1 MPPATL
7 FRYMALRLIFA
18 ICALFVILASL
29 ILLVDLIE
37 NMRFAGK
44 VADGDFGLAISITLL
59 RVPGLAQALI
69 PFVFLFGSIWTFH
82 QLNRRSELSV
92 MRSAG
97 VSIWKLLGPAALIA
111 ALSGLFIITL
121 VDPLSSNLL
130 SYAEQ
135 IKDQK
140 EGKAKNFVQLFDD
153 GIWLRQT
160 DAGTKLII
168 NAESFNSQKEALQNI
183 VIWRLSLDNALLER
197 IDAAEAVLSAGTLE
211 MHDVKL
217 KSILNGDSRTAPV
230 YAIPTKLTPQDLRE
244 RVAPPETMS
253 IWQLPKYIPLAEAA
267 GLPTVRYHLRFHDL
281 CSTPLKLVAMVLIAG
296 TFSIRPS
303 RLSGSFALLL
313 MSLGAGFAL
322 YLLSEISSALGE
334 SGLAPVALAA
344 WTPAIIASLTAIT
357 ALLHL
362 EDG

>member
-7 FRYMALRLIFA
+7 FRYMALRSVFA
-18 ICALFVILASL
+18 LAALFAVLASL
-29 ILLVDLIE
+29 ILLIDLIE
-37 NMRFAGK
+37 NLRFAGK
-44 VADGDFGLAISITLL
+44 VADGDFGLAVSITLM
-59 RVPGLAQALI
+59 RVPSLSQTLI
-69 PFVFLFGSIWTFH
+69 PFVFLFGSIWTFY
-82 QLNRRSELSV
+82 QLNKRSELSV

-97 VSIWKLLGPAALIA
+97 VSVWRLLGPAAFIA
-111 ALSGLFIITL
+111 AVSGLFIITL
-121 VDPLSSNLL
+121 VDPLSANLL

-140 EGKAKNFVQLFDD
+140 EGKTRSFVQLFDD

-160 DAGTKLII
+160 DEGTRLII
-168 NAESFNSQKEALQNI
+168 NAESYDNQKEALNNI
-183 VIWRLSLDNALLER
+183 VIWRFTDDDLFLER
-197 IDAAEAVLSAGTLE
+197 IDAKEAVLSAGTLE
-211 MHDVKL
+211 LHEVQL
-217 KSILNGDSRTAPV
+217 KSVTASGDQKAPV
-230 YAIPTKLTPQDLRE
+230 YAIPTRLTPRDLRE

-253 IWQLPKYIPLAEAA
+253 LWQLPKYIPLAEAA

-296 TFSIRPS
+296 AFSIRPQ
-303 RLSGSFALLL
+303 RMGGGLFLIV

-322 YLLSEISSALGE
+322 YLLSEIASALGE

-344 WTPAIIASLTAIT
+344 WTPAVVAALAAIT

>member
-1 MPPATL
+1 MATRSV
-7 FRYMALRLIFA
+7 F
-18 ICALFVILASL
+18 ALFALFAVLASL
-29 ILLVDLIE
+29 ILLIDLIE

-44 VADGDFGLAISITLL
+44 VAEGDFGLALSVTLM

-97 VSIWKLLGPAALIA
+97 VSVWKLLGPAAFIA
-111 ALSGLFIITL
+111 AVSGLVIITL
-121 VDPLSSNLL
+121 VDPISANLL

-140 EGKAKNFVQLFDD
+140 EGKTKSFVQLFDD
-153 GIWLRQT
+153 GIWLRQS
-160 DAGTKLII
+160 DGGTKLII
-168 NAESFNSQKEALQNI
+168 NAESFDNDKETLNNI
-183 VIWRLSLDNALLER
+183 VIWRMSPSNALIER
-197 IDAAEAVLSAGTLE
+197 IDASEAVLSVGTLE
-211 MHDVKL
+211 LRDVQL
-217 KSILNGDSRTAPV
+217 RSISDGIDRVAPV
-230 YAIPTKLTPQDLRE
+230 YAIQTKLTPRDLRE

-253 IWQLPKYIPLAEAA
+253 LWQLPKYIPLAEAA

-281 CSTPLKLVAMVLIAG
+281 CSTPLKLVAMVLIAAA
-296 TFSIRPS
+296 FSIRPS
-303 RLSGSFALLL
+303 RNGGAFFLLL

-344 WTPAIIASLTAIT
+344 WTPAIVAALSAIT